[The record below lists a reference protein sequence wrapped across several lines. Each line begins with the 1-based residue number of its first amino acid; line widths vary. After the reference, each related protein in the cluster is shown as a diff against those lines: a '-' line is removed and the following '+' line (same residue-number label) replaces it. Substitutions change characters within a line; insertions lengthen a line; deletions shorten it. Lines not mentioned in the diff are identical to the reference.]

1 MAMTEQRSGR
11 RLKSSHREQIE
22 DRISD
27 LPDSVLSHILSFLST
42 QESVATAILGRRWRY
57 LWSYVPNLDFDC
69 VNQEIIYRVLL
80 QHKLHSLTAFR
91 LRYATRCSAYQLE
104 TWITF
109 AVARNVRKLDLRLK
123 DHVSSRR
130 IALPRCLFTCET
142 LVHLTLDSCG
152 VVPSSGAVRLPR
164 LEKLHLWYLDYE
176 TDESLPRL
184 ISGCPVLEELSII
197 FYWDIV
203 YCNVSSPTIKRFLLK
218 FTSEYSGGPDRLE
231 INTPALEYIEI
242 NDYFLNIKIKCG
254 VLTSLFEANITLQ
267 NDGQLCFQSVR
278 KCLDSLCNVKYLTLD
293 LSRCVEIID
302 SVPSP
307 WTTSFRNLTK
317 LELTADCCF
326 LPKFLEIADNLEIL
340 IFTEQCCYDQRYD
353 EEEIEEWKETPQ
365 RKVPT
370 CLSSHVRIIKLL
382 DIKGNKHDFEFIRY
396 LLRNAQVLEMMEIA
410 YAESLTLEEKVN
422 ILEKISRFQRGSNKC
437 EVAFVDVKV
446 T

>member
-1 MAMTEQRSGR
+1 MTEQRSRR
-11 RLKSSHREQIE
+11 RLKSSQID
-22 DRISD
+22 DRLSD

-80 QHKLHSLTAFR
+80 QHKVHTLTAFR
-91 LRYATRCSAYQLE
+91 LHYETRCSAYQLE

-109 AVARNVRKLDLRLK
+109 AVARNVRKLDLCLK
-123 DHVSSRR
+123 DHVSSRQ

-142 LVHLTLDSCG
+142 LVDLTLDSCG
-152 VVPSSGAVRLPR
+152 VVPLSGAVRLPR
-164 LEKLHLWYLDYE
+164 LKKLDLWYLDYE
-176 TDESLPRL
+176 THESLPRL

-197 FYWDIV
+197 FYGDIV
-203 YCNVSSPTIKRFLLK
+203 YCNVSSPTIKGFFLK
-218 FTSEYSGGPDRLE
+218 FTSEYCGGPDRLE

-254 VLTSLFEANITLQ
+254 VLTSLVEANITLH
-267 NDGQLCFQSVR
+267 NDGQLCFQSLR

-307 WTTSFRNLTK
+307 WTTSFRNLTQ
-317 LELTADCCF
+317 LELIADCCF

-353 EEEIEEWKETPQ
+353 EEEIEGWKETPQ
-365 RKVPT
+365 RKVPR
-370 CLSSHVRIIKLL
+370 CLSSHLRIIKLL

-422 ILEKISRFQRGSNKC
+422 ILEKISRFQRGSKKC
-437 EVAFVDVKV
+437 EVAFVDVKSLDS
-446 T
+446 